1 MGRIIF
7 TGANLL
13 DGIGPVRRDVT
24 VVVEGERIASVSDGP
39 SLDVRPGDRVLDLAG
54 RTLMPGLVLCHFHG
68 TFFDANTRQAPSL
81 GLEHTPAILT
91 LLAERHVKLALEC
104 GFTSVVS
111 ASCPHRI
118 DASIRDAIDL
128 GLIPGPRFW
137 AASHELC
144 SSGDVIDA
152 QNKLWQFELGNGG
165 STRKVDGPEG
175 FRTAVREEIAWG
187 ADIVKLNA
195 SGGHGVA
202 PAGELMSTS
211 PEELRAIA
219 EAAHQRGKKVRA
231 HAASKQSVLECA
243 RAGFDVIDHADRMD
257 SECIDAILAAES
269 VVVPSMLFTQ
279 RFLSAME
286 GIDFENEEQALTG
299 LPIIESTRDTME
311 RIRGVR
317 DDFDYARSH
326 LPEAHAAGVKM
337 VIGDDYGTGI
347 LRQGEYAAELE
358 FYVKEVGIPPLD
370 VIRWATL
377 NGAELMDRGEDLG
390 TVTAGKLA
398 DLLVVSGDP
407 VDDIGCLQNPDNLL
421 AIMKGGLFVKDEVA
435 QGLTS

>member
-1 MGRIIF
+1 MERCIF

-13 DGIGPVRRDVT
+13 DGDGPARRDVT
-24 VVVEGERIASVSDGP
+24 VVVEGERIASVVDGP
-39 SLDVRPGDRVLDLAG
+39 ATDVRPGDRVIDLAG
-54 RTLMPGLVLCHFHG
+54 RTLMPGLILCHFHA
-68 TFFDANTRQAPSL
+68 TFFDFNTRQAPSL
-81 GLEHTPAILT
+81 GLEHTPTILT
-91 LLAERHVKLALEC
+91 LFAERHVKLTLDC

-152 QNKLWQFELGNGG
+152 QNRLWHYELGNAGT
-165 STRKVDGPEG
+165 TRVVDGPEG

-187 ADIVKLNA
+187 SDIVKLNV

-211 PEELRAIA
+211 PEELRAA
-219 EAAHQRGKKVRA
+219 ADAAHLRGKKVRA
-231 HAASKQSVLECA
+231 HVASKQGVLECA

-257 SECIDAILAAES
+257 AECIDAILES
-269 VVVPSMLFTQ
+269 GSIVVPSMLFTQ

-286 GIDFENEEQALTG
+286 AIDFEHEEQAMTG
-299 LPIIESTRDTME
+299 LPLIESTRQTVE

-317 DDFDYARSH
+317 DDFEYTRST
-326 LPEAHAAGVKM
+326 LPVAHAAGVPM
-337 VIGDDYGTGI
+337 VIGDDYGTAV
-347 LRQGEYAAELE
+347 LKQGEYAAELE
-358 FYVKEVGIPPLD
+358 FYVKDVGIPPLD
-370 VIRWATL
+370 VIRWATR
-377 NGAELMDRGEDLG
+377 NGAELMDRGDELG
-390 TVTAGKLA
+390 TVAEGKYA
-398 DLLVVSGDP
+398 DLLVVDGDP
-407 VDDIGCLQNPDNLL
+407 IADIGCLQDRDRLL
-421 AIMKGGLFVKDEVA
+421 AIIKGGVFAKDQLA
-435 QGLTS
+435 AS